1 MDGSEQQC
9 CYDKNGYLMLT
20 YDQQWG
26 SRPHRSHNLGYY
38 PWDEANK
45 VPTLSHWYHDV
56 IPFYM
61 CCMWQEEHAVGCET
75 FRFERRP
82 SQDCIAYQSP
92 AIATVF
98 GDPHIATFDGLE
110 YTFNGKGEFVLV
122 RVNDL
127 KDKLDIQGRF
137 EQVPNNIY
145 GEVKATQLTS
155 IAGKNNKNLE
165 ILLKFYNFKNI
176 FIFF

>member
-9 CYDKNGYLMLT
+9 CYDKNYMLMLT

-26 SRPHRSHNLGYY
+26 SRPHRSHNLGYL
-38 PWDEANK
+38 PWNEANK
-45 VPTLSHWYHDV
+45 VPTLSHWFHDMV
-56 IPFYM
+56 PMYT
-61 CCMWQEEHAVGCET
+61 CCLWQEEQAVGCET

-92 AIATVF
+92 SIGAVF
-98 GDPHIATFDGLE
+98 GDPHVATFDGLE

-122 RVNDL
+122 RVDDV

-137 EQVPNNIY
+137 EQLPKNFY
-145 GEVKATQLTS
+145 GEVRATHLTAV
-155 IAGKNNKNLE
+155 AGSFSRVKIYIK
-165 ILLKFYNFKNI
+165 YRCD
-176 FIFF
+176 